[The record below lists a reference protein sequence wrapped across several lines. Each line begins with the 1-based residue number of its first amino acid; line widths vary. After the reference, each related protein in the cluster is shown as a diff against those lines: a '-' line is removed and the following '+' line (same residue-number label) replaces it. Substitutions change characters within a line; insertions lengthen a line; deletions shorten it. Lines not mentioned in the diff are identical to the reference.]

1 MIKLNFV
8 YTPKEPE
15 KIGFCL
21 KELDKYTVSCG
32 GGVEH
37 FRKFCTTRTAFK

>member
-15 KIGFCL
+15 KIESCL
-21 KELDKYTVSCG
+21 KELDKYAVSCG
-32 GGVEH
+32 GT
-37 FRKFCTTRTAFK
+37 F